1 MNANEALARMDE
13 LHASMKNTTAYYRK
27 RFFEEMKRLYDE
39 FEIVRMAW
47 DFVENAHLIIKRFIK
62 RVVSIFTPFNDGRI
76 EYRCEAKG
84 CGAYIVQHF
93 DYNGKLLW
101 TKVGKADKV
110 QKRLQDHLTNDYA
123 GEAYRGVCL
132 HFFPAV
138 DAEHALCIEN
148 ILRRYFKQTHPLKKQ
163 DRFPTLE
170 VVTQEDFE
178 AISRDV
184 KILDMIFRDR
194 A

>member
-27 RFFEEMKRLYDE
+27 RFFEEMKHLYDE
-39 FEIVRMAW
+39 FEIVRMVW
-47 DFVENAHLIIKRFIK
+47 DFVETAHLIAKRFVK
-62 RVVSIFTPFNDGRI
+62 RIASLFTPFNDGRV

-93 DYNGKLLW
+93 DHNDNFLW

-110 QKRLQDHLTNDYA
+110 QKRLQEHLTKDYV

-132 HFFPAV
+132 YFFPAV
-138 DAEHALCIEN
+138 DEEHALCIEN
-148 ILRRYFKQTHPLKKQ
+148 VLRRYFRKNHKLLGK

-170 VVTQEDFE
+170 EVTAADFE
-178 AISRDV
+178 YLNA
-184 KILDMIFRDR
+184 KIEKLAEVFD
-194 A
+194 